1 MKSGA
6 ACPTAGVPAGCCS
19 VSNQDP
25 KPRGQRTELD
35 AQTRRSCSERGG
47 QTFFLQV
54 NRQRG
59 DKFRLATSL
68 QPVPELRTGGR
79 WFIKRSRD
87 DTACRE
93 RINLRR
99 VQATPGQVTPVAF
112 VSHFDIFYPP
122 RPFWLFFHGENS
134 DSARVGRATWGAQLA
149 RAAQPRAAGREEFGC
164 SANAARGPRK
174 RLPGTNAAPKGL
186 LPAAHALAASGIS
199 AGTGWQRRG
208 HRLAPRAASLTSG
221 GGLEECVRAAC
232 SDLDAVQG
240 ALDPLRGASAPLP
253 PATRA
258 QKRGCRCP
266 A

>member
-112 VSHFDIFYPP
+112 VSRFDIFYPP
-122 RPFWLFFHGENS
+122 RPFWLFFTVKTLILHASGAQRGAPNSPARLSPVLPGGRNSAAQRMLPEVPENAS
-134 DSARVGRATWGAQLA
+134 PARTLLRKVSRLPHMPRPPRASQLA
-149 RAAQPRAAGREEFGC
+149 RDGSGEATASRPGRH
-164 SANAARGPRK
+164 P
-174 RLPGTNAAPKGL
+174 
-186 LPAAHALAASGIS
+186 
-199 AGTGWQRRG
+199 
-208 HRLAPRAASLTSG
+208 
-221 GGLEECVRAAC
+221 
-232 SDLDAVQG
+232 
-240 ALDPLRGASAPLP
+240 
-253 PATRA
+253 
-258 QKRGCRCP
+258 
-266 A
+266 